1 MCCVFRVDS
10 LEIQVKRAYE
20 QYKSR
25 ETNIL
30 KNSFLQSMKG
40 VHFVYTPEVNTDFLK
55 PKTGPYSTHFS
66 RLIL

>member
-1 MCCVFRVDS
+1 MCAAFSVDS
-10 LEIQVKRAYE
+10 LEVQVKRAYE

-25 ETNIL
+25 ETNLL

-40 VHFVYTPEVNTDFLK
+40 VNFVCKPEVNTYFLK
-55 PKTGPYSTHFS
+55 PKTGPYSTHFF